1 MEFVKFYRFQSIN
14 EALMAY
20 CLRLLRYLGITEGGM
35 EHLQILRDYNR
46 LADTE
51 GGLPRGHKAVQSD
64 DWCAIFAA
72 GQAHALGLTD
82 AYPMECS
89 CSKIIEIAKK
99 MGIWIE
105 SDSYIPV
112 PGDWVLYA
120 WKGQEGVE
128 NTLAPNHI
136 GTIYGCDGENM
147 LAVEGNKGDK
157 VDVRKLPVGDKRIRG
172 FVHPDLS
179 GLVGSLIAPAVVEK
193 VQEPVVP
200 VPPADPS
207 KPILYR
213 TVEEVPEAYRPTV
226 SKLLALGKLQGYS
239 ADNLGMSE
247 DLARM
252 LTINDRCGLYELP
265 V

>member
-1 MEFVKFYRFQSIN
+1 MEFVKFFRYQSIN

-51 GGLPRGHKAVQSD
+51 GGLPRGHKAVVSD

-82 AYPMECS
+82 VYPMECS

-120 WKGQEGVE
+120 WRGLEGQENE
-128 NTLAPNHI
+128 LAPNHI
-136 GTIYGCDGENM
+136 GTIYHSDGEIM

-157 VDVRKLPVGDKRIRG
+157 VDTRALAVGDKRIRG

-179 GLVGSLIAPAVVEK
+179 GLVGSLIAPVVVEK
-193 VQEPVVP
+193 PQEPVVP
-200 VPPADPS
+200 APPVDPR
-207 KPILYR
+207 KPVLYA
-213 TVEEVPEAYRPTV
+213 TVEEVPEWGRAAV
-226 SKLLALGKLQGYS
+226 AKLQERGWLQGVAEGDLALTEELV
-239 ADNLGMSE
+239 
-247 DLARM
+247 RT
-252 LTINDRCGLYELP
+252 LTVLDRAGVFELP
-265 V
+265 I

>member
-1 MEFVKFYRFQSIN
+1 MDFVKFFRFQSIH

-20 CLRLLRYLGITEGGM
+20 CLRLLRYLGITEGSA
-35 EHLQILRDYNR
+35 EHLQVLKDYNT
-46 LADTE
+46 LVNTK

-89 CSKIIEIAKK
+89 CSKIVEIAKK
-99 MGIWIE
+99 MGIWVE
-105 SDSYIPV
+105 SDSYIPT

-120 WKGQEGVE
+120 WKGQEGQE
-128 NTLAPNHI
+128 NELAPNHI
-136 GTIYGCDGENM
+136 GTIYHSDGEIM

-157 VDVRKLPVGDKRIRG
+157 VDIRALAVGDKRIRG

-179 GLVGSLIAPAVVEK
+179 GLIGTVIAP
-193 VQEPVVP
+193 VQVPAAEEPVKP
-200 VPPADPS
+200 VNPKLPALHS
-207 KPILYR
+207 S
-213 TVEEVPEAYRPTV
+213 VEDVPEWGRAAVR
-226 SKLLALGKLQGYS
+226 KLVDRGALQGVGEGDLAL
-239 ADNLGMSE
+239 SE
-247 DLARM
+247 DLVRV
-252 LTINDRCGLYELP
+252 LTILDRCGVFELP

>member
-1 MEFVKFYRFQSIN
+1 MEFVKFFRFQSIN

-20 CLRLLRYLGITEGGM
+20 CLRMLRQLGAAEGSA
-35 EHLQILRDYNR
+35 EHLQILKDYNT
-46 LADTE
+46 LANTK

-82 AYPMECS
+82 VYPMECS
-89 CSKIIEIAKK
+89 CSRIIEIAKK

-105 SDSYIPV
+105 SDSYIPA

-120 WKGQEGVE
+120 WKGLEGQENE
-128 NTLAPNHI
+128 LAPNHI
-136 GTIYGCDGENM
+136 GTIYHSDGEIM

-157 VDVRKLPVGDKRIRG
+157 VDTRALSVGDKRIRG

-179 GLVGSLIAPAVVEK
+179 GLVGSLIAPIEVGAPL
-193 VQEPVVP
+193 EPVEP
-200 VPPADPS
+200 EPPADPTR
-207 KPILYR
+207 PVLYAR
-213 TVEEVPEAYRPTV
+213 VDEVPADYRPTIV
-226 SKLLALGKLQGYS
+226 KLMERDALRGYS

-252 LTINDRCGLYELP
+252 LTINDRCGLYELK
-265 V
+265 